1 MGCSLMVRVGRL
13 LVGRY
18 IITLTTPFADG
29 AR

>member
-1 MGCSLMVRVGRL
+1 MVRVGRL